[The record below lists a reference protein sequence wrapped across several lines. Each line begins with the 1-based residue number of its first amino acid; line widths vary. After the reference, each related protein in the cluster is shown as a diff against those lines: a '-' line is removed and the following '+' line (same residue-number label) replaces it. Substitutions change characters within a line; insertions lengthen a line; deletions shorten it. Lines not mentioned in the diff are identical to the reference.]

1 MGVLVTSLAAR
12 ADARGSS
19 FNLHLPFG
27 EVGECHIA
35 TVRPGAVRGNHYHPR
50 RRELLAVL
58 YSDRWTL
65 LWDDGEGTAVQSR
78 TFAGSGA
85 VLMDADPLCAH
96 AVRND
101 GAADLQ
107 LFVLGDVSD
116 ETFRRELTPPLTRI
130 AGLDG
135 CRAGWVAAIK
145 EGDAVE
151 TRILHSDE
159 EVLALFAECLIVAID
174 IPIGLTTDGPRPCD
188 RHARRHLG
196 ARASSVFPAPIRPL
210 IAVREY
216 VEANRLSRELQK
228 GKGISKQAWAI
239 VPKIVQIDRLLQRHH
254 ELRGR
259 VYEVHPEVS
268 FAARNREALPA
279 SKHKP
284 EGLDARRTLV
294 TAHFGELPPVPRG
307 ASEDDLLDAF
317 AALWSAER
325 ITRNEHGVLGDGH
338 VDVTGLPMRIVY

>member
-1 MGVLVTSLAAR
+1 M
-12 ADARGSS
+12 
-19 FNLHLPFG
+19 PFSD
-27 EVGECHIA
+27 VGECHLA

-50 RRELLAVL
+50 RREVLAVL

-65 LWDDGEGTAVQSR
+65 LWDDGEGTPVQSR
-78 TFAGSGA
+78 TFEGSGA

-107 LFVLGDVSD
+107 LFALGDVSD

-130 AGLDG
+130 AGVDG
-135 CRAGWVAAIK
+135 CRAGWL
-145 EGDAVE
+145 AVVKDGERIE
-151 TRILHSDE
+151 TRVLHSDE
-159 EVLALFAECLIVAID
+159 ELLALFAECLIVAID
-174 IPIGLTTDGPRPCD
+174 IPIGLTSEGPRACD

-210 IAVREY
+210 LAVREY

-228 GKGISKQAWAI
+228 RGVSKQAWGI
-239 VPKIVQIDRLLQRHH
+239 VPKIVQVDRLLQRQH

-268 FAARNREALPA
+268 FTAWNREPLPA
-279 SKHKP
+279 SKHAD
-284 EGLDARRTLV
+284 EGMAARRTLV
-294 TAHFGELPPVPRG
+294 TAQFGALPPVPRG

-325 ITRNEHGVLGDGH
+325 IARGEHGILGDGH
-338 VDVTGLPMRIVY
+338 ADVTGLPMRIVY